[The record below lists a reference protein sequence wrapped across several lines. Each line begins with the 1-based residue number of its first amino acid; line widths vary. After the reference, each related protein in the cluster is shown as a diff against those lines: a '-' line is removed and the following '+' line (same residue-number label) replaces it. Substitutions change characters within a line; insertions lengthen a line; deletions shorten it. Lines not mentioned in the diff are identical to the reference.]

1 MIRLRRRRRS
11 RPRMALLVWRR
22 PRGKSLGRDH
32 QRIGGDPRE
41 GDGGRAGR
49 RGGTLVGEVDAL
61 VLRRRRQDQ
70 PAAGFAVAAVFPGK
84 RLRLSSVS
92 NERGRANYNFI

>member
-22 PRGKSLGRDH
+22 PRGKSLRRDH

-41 GDGGRAGR
+41 GDGGRAGSV
-49 RGGTLVGEVDAL
+49 LIGEVDAL